1 MPPVA
6 RPASTWKIT
15 ASIAILVAQVRSPHG
30 VVALDVGGRAR
41 EHDAPGLDQVGAV
54 GEIERHGGVLLD
66 EQHADALALVDGAQ
80 DAEQLA
86 HQQRREPE
94 GGLVEQHQPG
104 REHQR
109 ARYGKHLLLAARQ
122 RARLLRAALPQLR
135 EIAEDALEIGGD
147 GRPIPAGVGAKA
159 QVLLGGEVEKGAAAV
174 RDVRD
179 SKARNV
185 LVLPAP
191 FAPSKAVIDFSPI
204 AKLIPWITRVA
215 P

>member
-15 ASIAILVAQVRSPHG
+15 ASSVTLVAQVRSPHG

-41 EHDAPGLDQVGAV
+41 EHYSSGLDEVGAV

-94 GGLVEQHQPG
+94 GRLVEQHQLW
-104 REHQR
+104 RQHQR
-109 ARYGKHLLLAARQ
+109 PRYGKHLLLA
-122 RARLLRAALPQLR
+122 P
-135 EIAEDALEIGGD
+135 
-147 GRPIPAGVGAKA
+147 
-159 QVLLGGEVEKGAAAV
+159 
-174 RDVRD
+174 
-179 SKARNV
+179 
-185 LVLPAP
+185 
-191 FAPSKAVIDFSPI
+191 
-204 AKLIPWITRVA
+204 
-215 P
+215 